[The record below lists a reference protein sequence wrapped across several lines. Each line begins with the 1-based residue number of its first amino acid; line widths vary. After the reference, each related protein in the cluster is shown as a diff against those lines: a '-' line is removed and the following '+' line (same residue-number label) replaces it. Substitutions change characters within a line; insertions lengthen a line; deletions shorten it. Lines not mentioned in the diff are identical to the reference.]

1 MRALRLL
8 FPLIV
13 AAALITGCGGKPAT
27 STPPAPTTAAEAFAG
42 KSANEIATSAIAAL
56 KAAPSVRM
64 KGTVNNNGQKMT
76 IDLKYNRAKDGE
88 GTISADGQTMQL
100 MKIGEDHYLK
110 ADDELVATIVGDD
123 KNVATLVKGKWLKG
137 TSSDLGMVVG
147 LLFGL
152 ADQVLNDPP
161 TGLSRGATGVIN
173 GVKALALTG
182 EVADGFD
189 KVWVATEGE
198 PYPLRLDA
206 GADGAVDFTEYGA
219 TLNLTAPPASEVVDL
234 SKLGS

>member
-8 FPLIV
+8 FPLAV
-13 AAALITGCGGKPAT
+13 TAALVAGCSGKPAT
-27 STPPAPTTAAEAFAG
+27 STPPAPTTPAEAFAG

-56 KAAPSVRM
+56 KAAPSVHM
-64 KGTVNNNGQKMT
+64 KGTATDNGQKMT

-88 GTISADGQTMQL
+88 GTISADGQTIQL
-100 MKIGEDHYLK
+100 LKIGEDLYLK
-110 ADDELVATIVGDD
+110 ADAAVMATIVGGD
-123 KNVATLVKGKWLKG
+123 NVAKLVKDKWLKAS
-137 TSSDLGMVVG
+137 SSDLGSVMG
-147 LLFGL
+147 LVFDF
-152 ADQVLNDPP
+152 ADKVLNDPP